1 MKSGTKKAQSVS
13 RVSAGDARM
22 LVVWTMVDTSMR
34 LFVPVL
40 GLTLVGYLCDQWLR
54 TEPMLVFSGMALGI
68 VLAIALVTQQYRRV
82 TKKEGKK

>member
-54 TEPMLVFSGMALGI
+54 TEPALVFSGMALGI

>member
-54 TEPMLVFSGMALGI
+54 TEPMRVFSGMALGI